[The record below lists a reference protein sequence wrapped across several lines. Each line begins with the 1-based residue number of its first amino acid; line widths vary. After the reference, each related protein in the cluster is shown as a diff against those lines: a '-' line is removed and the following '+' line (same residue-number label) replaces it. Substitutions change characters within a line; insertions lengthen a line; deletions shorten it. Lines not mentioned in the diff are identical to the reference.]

1 MLRHQI
7 AKIGRDAGA
16 RSIATA
22 YFDFDTETSW
32 SYRGEQWMHAA
43 STIKV
48 AILIAL
54 YEAVAEGRFPLEA
67 RLHVRNRFLS
77 AVDGTPF
84 RVSSERDANAEVQ
97 AAIGKSMR
105 LRELALHMI
114 STSSNLATNLLLD
127 LVGVEYARKVLRNLG
142 VRGVDL
148 RRGVEDERAHE
159 AGINNQ
165 VTALGL
171 VHLFRLILNDEIFT
185 PEASQDMIDILLQ
198 QEFRSGIPA
207 GLPGEAR
214 VAHKTGEISTVAHD
228 SGIIFLPGRKPYILS
243 VLTEWDQSAAGRKDT
258 VAAVSRLVY
267 EHLTMPEPEA

>member
-1 MLRHQI
+1 
-7 AKIGRDAGA
+7 
-16 RSIATA
+16 
-22 YFDFDTETSW
+22 
-32 SYRGEQWMHAA
+32 MHAA

-54 YEAVAEGRFPLEA
+54 YEAANEGRFPLEA

-77 AVDGTPF
+77 VADGQPF
-84 RVSSERDANAEVQ
+84 KVSSERDANAEVQ
-97 AAIGKSMR
+97 SAIGKSMR

-127 LVGVEYARKVLRNLG
+127 LVGVDYARNVLKGLG
-142 VRGVDL
+142 IRGIDL
-148 RRGVEDERAHE
+148 KRGVEDERAHE

-171 VHLFRLILNDEIFT
+171 VHLFRLVLNDEVFS

-214 VAHKTGEISTVAHD
+214 IAHKTGEISTVAHD
-228 SGIIFLPGRKPYILS
+228 AGIIFLPGRKPYILS
-243 VLTEWDQSAAGRKDT
+243 VLTEWDPDASGRKDT

-267 EHLTMPEPEA
+267 EHLTAPEA